1 MKSKSEHK
9 VAKKKIQNGAEKA
22 VAKTKKKAAKPKD
35 ANPNLGKGPK
45 AAKIWKPEIPQML
58 SQ

>member
-1 MKSKSEHK
+1 MYSKEEVRRRK
-9 VAKKKIQNGAEKA
+9 AAAKKAA
-22 VAKTKKKAAKPKD
+22 KKAAKPKD